1 MLITLHD
8 EESSRSLLLLGN
20 RERVPSRGAAAAA
33 GRESREMVC
42 GCGCCLVWLERSCVG
57 LAVSSR
63 EWFRLVVVGGGWGLG
78 EGEDGVVALQ
88 GEGRLALRHGVRVT
102 SESDLVC
109 GWIWRR
115 GVLRMMSR
123 VCIRVLQCC
132 NVCVISFLVFWV
144 SYVSE
149 LH

>member
-1 MLITLHD
+1 M
-8 EESSRSLLLLGN
+8 
-20 RERVPSRGAAAAA
+20 
-33 GRESREMVC
+33 
-42 GCGCCLVWLERSCVG
+42 
-57 LAVSSR
+57 
-63 EWFRLVVVGGGWGLG
+63 
-78 EGEDGVVALQ
+78 VALQ

-123 VCIRVLQCC
+123 VCIRVLQCY

-149 LH
+149 LQ